1 MNALRD
7 LVTADA
13 PVWLAAGGLL
23 IGFAFG
29 AIAHATNFCTM
40 GAISDIMNLKDWRR
54 LRAWL
59 LAAGTAILGA
69 QLLQWIGA
77 VDLSLSMYLSARLNW
92 AGSIL
97 GGVMFGFGMVFAG
110 GCASRNLVRAGS
122 GDVRSLLVLVLIG
135 TLAYMT
141 IGGILGP
148 LRAAL
153 ETATSVM
160 LSAPTQSFGDLLATQ
175 LGITSRTGHLIAAS
189 GVLLPVFVFCF
200 ANADF
205 RASRRHVWSGIGIG
219 LSIIAGWSLTGLAFD
234 EMADW
239 PRPPISLTY
248 VRPVGDAME
257 WLERFTA
264 APLPGFGV
272 ATVLGALLGAFV
284 TAALTGGFRV
294 TGFAG
299 TDDTLRHLTGATL
312 MGIGGVMA
320 LGCTIGQGIS
330 GVSTLAAGSF
340 LTVLA
345 IVLGTVFGVKTLER
359 WLASED

>member
-29 AIAHATNFCTM
+29 AIAQRTNFCTM
-40 GAISDIMNLKDWRR
+40 GAISDVMALKDWRR
-54 LRAWL
+54 ARAWA
-59 LAAGTAILGA
+59 LAAGTALLGA

-92 AGSIL
+92 LGSLL
-97 GGVMFGFGMVFAG
+97 GGLIFGIGMVFAG

-122 GDVRSLLVLVLIG
+122 GDARAVLVLVVIG
-135 TLAYMT
+135 SLAYIT

-148 LRAAL
+148 LRAML
-153 ETATSVM
+153 ERSTSVP
-160 LSAPTQSFGDLLATQ
+160 LGVPTQSLGDLLAPHIGMPSPTAQ
-175 LGITSRTGHLIAAS
+175 LVAAAAI
-189 GVLLPVFVFCF
+189 LLPVFVFCF
-200 ANADF
+200 ASASF
-205 RASRRHVWSGIGIG
+205 RASPRHVWGGIGIG
-219 LSIIAGWSLTGLAFD
+219 LAAVAGWLLTGLAFD
-234 EMADW
+234 EMTEW

-248 VRPVGDAME
+248 VRPVGDTME

-272 ATVLGALLGAFV
+272 ATVVGALLGAFV
-284 TAALTGGFRV
+284 MAAATGAFRV

-299 TDDTLRHLTGATL
+299 SDDTLRHLMGAAL
-312 MGIGGVMA
+312 MGVGGVMA

-340 LTVLA
+340 LAVLA
-345 IVLGTVFGVKTLER
+345 IVLGAVLGVKALER
-359 WLASED
+359 SIAAGD

>member
-1 MNALRD
+1 MNALRE

-13 PVWLAAGGLL
+13 PVWLAAGGLV

-29 AIAHATNFCTM
+29 AIAQKTNFCTM
-40 GAISDIMNLKDWRR
+40 GAISDIMTLNDWRR
-54 LRAWL
+54 FRAWV
-59 LAAGTAILGA
+59 LAAGTALLGA

-92 AGSIL
+92 AGNIL
-97 GGVMFGFGMVFAG
+97 GGLMFGFGMVFAG

-122 GDVRSLLVLVLIG
+122 GDARALLVLVVIG
-135 TLAYMT
+135 MLAYVT

-148 LRAAL
+148 IRAML
-153 ETATSVM
+153 ESATSVP
-160 LSAPTQSFGDLLATQ
+160 LGVPTQSLGDLLAPHIGMPSAAAQ
-175 LGITSRTGHLIAAS
+175 LVAAAAIL
-189 GVLLPVFVFCF
+189 VPIFIFCF
-200 ANADF
+200 ASAPF
-205 RASRRHVWSGIGIG
+205 RASPRHVWGGIGIG
-219 LSIIAGWSLTGLAFD
+219 LAAAAGWLLTGLAFD
-234 EMADW
+234 EMTEW

-248 VRPVGDAME
+248 VRPIGDTME
-257 WLERFTA
+257 WLKRFTA

-284 TAALTGGFRV
+284 MAAATGAFRA

-299 TDDTLRHLTGATL
+299 SDDTLRHLMGATL

-340 LTVLA
+340 LAVLA
-345 IVLGTVFGVKTLER
+345 IGLGAALGVKTLER
-359 WLASED
+359 RIASED

>member
-13 PVWLAAGGLL
+13 PLWLAGGGLL

-29 AIAHATNFCTM
+29 AIAHATSFCTM
-40 GAISDIMNLKDWRR
+40 GAVSDIMALNDWRR
-54 LRAWL
+54 LRAWA
-59 LAAGTAILGA
+59 LAIATALLGA
-69 QLLQWIGA
+69 QLLQWSGA
-77 VDLSLSMYLSARLNW
+77 VDLSLSMYLPPRLNW
-92 AGSIL
+92 AGHMA
-97 GGVMFGFGMVFAG
+97 GGLIFGFGMVFAG

-122 GDVRSLLVLVLIG
+122 GDVRSLLVLGVVG
-135 TLAYMT
+135 TFAYMA
-141 IGGILGP
+141 IGGVLGP
-148 LRAAL
+148 LRVAL
-153 ETATSVM
+153 ERATTIP
-160 LSAPTQSFGDLLATQ
+160 LSTPTQSLGDVTAALIGVPSEA
-175 LGITSRTGHLIAAS
+175 GHLIAAAAV
-189 GVLLPVFVFCF
+189 VLILLAFCF
-200 ANADF
+200 ASADF

-219 LSIIAGWSLTGLAFD
+219 LSVAAGWLLTGLAFD

-248 VRPVGDAME
+248 VRPIGDAME

-264 APLPGFGV
+264 IPLPGFGV

-284 TAALTGGFRV
+284 MAAASGRFRI
-294 TGFAG
+294 TGFADS
-299 TDDTLRHLTGATL
+299 DDTLRHLMGAAL

-330 GVSTLAAGSF
+330 GLSTLAAGSF
-340 LTVLA
+340 VTLLA

-359 WLASED
+359 WLASGT

>member
-13 PVWLAAGGLL
+13 PVWLAVGGLV

-29 AIAHATNFCTM
+29 AIAQATNFCTM
-40 GAISDIMNLKDWRR
+40 GAVSDILNIRDWRR
-54 LRAWL
+54 FRAWM
-59 LAAGTAILGA
+59 LAAGIALLGA
-69 QLLQWIGA
+69 QVLHWGGA
-77 VDLSLSMYLSARLNW
+77 VDLSLSMYLTARLNW
-92 AGSIL
+92 AGNIL
-97 GGVMFGFGMVFAG
+97 GGLLFGFGMVFAG
-110 GCASRNLVRAGS
+110 GCASRNLVRAGG
-122 GDVRSLLVLVLIG
+122 GDVRSLLVLVVIG
-135 TLAYMT
+135 TLAYVT

-148 LRAAL
+148 LRVML
-153 ETATSVM
+153 ERATSVP
-160 LSAPTQSFGDLLATQ
+160 LGVPTQSLGDLLAPHIGVPSPMAQ
-175 LGITSRTGHLIAAS
+175 LVAAAAIL
-189 GVLLPVFVFCF
+189 VPLFVFCF
-200 ANADF
+200 ASASF
-205 RASRRHVWSGIGIG
+205 RGSPRHVWGGVGIG
-219 LSIIAGWSLTGLAFD
+219 LAAAAGWLLTGLAFD

-248 VRPVGDAME
+248 VRPVGDTME

-284 TAALTGGFRV
+284 MAVARGTFRI

-299 TDDTLRHLTGATL
+299 SDDTLRHLMGAAL

-340 LTVLA
+340 LSLLA
-345 IVLGTVFGVKTLER
+345 IILGTVLGVKTLER
-359 WLASED
+359 WIASEV

>member
-1 MNALRD
+1 
-7 LVTADA
+7 
-13 PVWLAAGGLL
+13 
-23 IGFAFG
+23 
-29 AIAHATNFCTM
+29 
-40 GAISDIMNLKDWRR
+40 
-54 LRAWL
+54 
-59 LAAGTAILGA
+59 
-69 QLLQWIGA
+69 
-77 VDLSLSMYLSARLNW
+77 
-92 AGSIL
+92 
-97 GGVMFGFGMVFAG
+97 
-110 GCASRNLVRAGS
+110 
-122 GDVRSLLVLVLIG
+122 
-135 TLAYMT
+135 
-141 IGGILGP
+141 
-148 LRAAL
+148 
-153 ETATSVM
+153 
-160 LSAPTQSFGDLLATQ
+160 
-175 LGITSRTGHLIAAS
+175 
-189 GVLLPVFVFCF
+189 LPFFVFCF

-219 LSIIAGWSLTGLAFD
+219 LSIVAGWLLTGLAFD

-284 TAALTGGFRV
+284 MAALTGGFRV

>member
-7 LVTADA
+7 LVAADA
-13 PVWLAAGGLL
+13 PVWLAVGGLA

-29 AIAHATNFCTM
+29 AIAQATNFCTM

-54 LRAWL
+54 LRAWV

-69 QLLQWIGA
+69 QLLQWGGA

-92 AGSIL
+92 AGNVL
-97 GGVMFGFGMVFAG
+97 GGLMFGFGMVFAG

-122 GDVRSLLVLVLIG
+122 GDARSLLVLVVIG
-135 TLAYMT
+135 SLAYVT

-148 LRAAL
+148 LRAML
-153 ETATSVM
+153 ERATSVR
-160 LSAPTQSFGDLLATQ
+160 LGAQTQSLGDLLAPHIGMPSPTAQ
-175 LGITSRTGHLIAAS
+175 LIAAAA
-189 GVLLPVFVFCF
+189 VLVPIFAFCF
-200 ANADF
+200 ASADF
-205 RASRRHVWSGIGIG
+205 RASRRHVWSGIGVG
-219 LSIIAGWSLTGLAFD
+219 LTVVAGWLLTGLAFD
-234 EMADW
+234 EMARW

-248 VRPVGDAME
+248 VRPIGDAME

-272 ATVLGALLGAFV
+272 ATVIGALLGAFV
-284 TAALTGGFRV
+284 MATATGSFRV

-299 TDDTLRHLTGATL
+299 SDDTLRHLMGAGL

-330 GVSTLAAGSF
+330 GLSTLAAGSF
-340 LTVLA
+340 FAFLA
-345 IVLGTVFGVKTLER
+345 IVLGTVLGVRTLEHR
-359 WLASED
+359 LASED

>member
-7 LVTADA
+7 LVTMDA

-29 AIAHATNFCTM
+29 AIAQATNFCTM
-40 GAISDIMNLKDWRR
+40 GAISDIMNLRDWRR

-59 LAAGTAILGA
+59 LAAATAILGA

-97 GGVMFGFGMVFAG
+97 GGLMFGFGMVFAG

-122 GDVRSLLVLVLIG
+122 GDARSLLVLVVIG
-135 TLAYMT
+135 SLAYMT

-148 LRAAL
+148 LRAML
-153 ETATSVM
+153 ERATSVT
-160 LSAPTQSFGDLLATQ
+160 LGAPTQSVGDLLASHIGMSAQTAQ
-175 LGITSRTGHLIAAS
+175 LIAAAA
-189 GVLLPVFVFCF
+189 VLVPLFIFCF
-200 ANADF
+200 ASADF

-219 LSIIAGWSLTGLAFD
+219 LSAVAGWLLTGLAFD

-284 TAALTGGFRV
+284 VATSTGGFRV

-299 TDDTLRHLTGATL
+299 TDDTLRHLTGAML
-312 MGIGGVMA
+312 MGVGGVMA
-320 LGCTIGQGIS
+320 LGCTIGQGVS

-359 WLASED
+359 WLSSEE

>member
-7 LVTADA
+7 LVAADA
-13 PVWLAAGGLL
+13 PVWLAAGGLV

-29 AIAHATNFCTM
+29 AIAQATNFCTM
-40 GAISDIMNLKDWRR
+40 GAVSDIMNIRDWRR
-54 LRAWL
+54 FRAWM
-59 LAAGTAILGA
+59 LAVGTALLGA
-69 QLLQWIGA
+69 QVLHWGGA
-77 VDLSLSMYLSARLNW
+77 VDLSLSMYLTARLNW
-92 AGSIL
+92 AGNIL
-97 GGVMFGFGMVFAG
+97 GGLLFGFGMVFAG
-110 GCASRNLVRAGS
+110 GCASRNLVRAGG
-122 GDVRSLLVLVLIG
+122 GDARSLLVLVVIG
-135 TLAYMT
+135 TLAYVT

-148 LRAAL
+148 LRVML
-153 ETATSVM
+153 ERATSVP
-160 LSAPTQSFGDLLATQ
+160 LGVPTQSLGDLLAPHIGVPSPTAQ
-175 LGITSRTGHLIAAS
+175 LVAAAAIL
-189 GVLLPVFVFCF
+189 VPLFVFCF
-200 ANADF
+200 ASSSF
-205 RASRRHVWSGIGIG
+205 RSSPRHVWGGIGIG
-219 LSIIAGWSLTGLAFD
+219 LAAAAGWLLTGLAFD

-248 VRPVGDAME
+248 VRPVGDTME

-284 TAALTGGFRV
+284 MAVARGTFRI

-299 TDDTLRHLTGATL
+299 SDDTLRHLMGAAL

-340 LTVLA
+340 LSLLA
-345 IVLGTVFGVKTLER
+345 IILGTVLGVKTLER
-359 WLASED
+359 WIASEA

>member
-7 LVTADA
+7 LVSADA

-29 AIAHATNFCTM
+29 AIAQATNFCTM
-40 GAISDIMNLKDWRR
+40 GAISDVMTLKDWRR
-54 LRAWL
+54 ARVWA
-59 LAAGTAILGA
+59 LAAGTALLSA
-69 QLLQWIGA
+69 QLLQWGGA

-92 AGSIL
+92 IGHTL
-97 GGVMFGFGMVFAG
+97 GGLMFGFGMVFAG

-122 GDVRSLLVLVLIG
+122 GDVRSLLVLIVVG
-135 TLAYMT
+135 SLAYIT

-148 LRAAL
+148 LRAML
-153 ETATSVM
+153 EKASSIS
-160 LSAPTQSFGDLLATQ
+160 LSAPTQSLGDLLAAHIGMPSSTA
-175 LGITSRTGHLIAAS
+175 RFVAAAAI
-189 GVLLPVFVFCF
+189 GLPIFAFCF
-200 ANADF
+200 ASRDF
-205 RASRRHVWSGIGIG
+205 RTSRRHVWSGIGVG
-219 LSIIAGWSLTGLAFD
+219 LTAAAGWLLTGLAFD

-248 VRPVGDAME
+248 VRPIGDAME

-272 ATVLGALLGAFV
+272 ATVAGALLGAFV
-284 TAALTGGFRV
+284 MASATGGFRV
-294 TGFAG
+294 MGFAG
-299 TDDTLRHLTGATL
+299 SDDTLRHLMGAAL

-330 GVSTLAAGSF
+330 GISTLAAGSF
-340 LTVLA
+340 ITVLA